1 MNQTNRDINLVNRG
15 VIIWLVTQSCR
26 EVTKIVKTRDTKT
39 QNFPGSNF
47 LRAKTFRTKCAK
59 PFLTTSLKSALL
71 PLTTLPKNA

>member
-1 MNQTNRDINLVNRG
+1 MIPFKIFMGIAMAPKLGIKRDLGSPPPRG
-15 VIIWLVTQSCR
+15 A
-26 EVTKIVKTRDTKT
+26 KT

-59 PFLTTSLKSALL
+59 PFLTTRLKSVLL